1 MSISSTYNAVGVL
14 TLLNNAVRSA
24 PFSSPLPPDLSNTDP
39 FSIVNALG
47 LPATSIF
54 YTLINNSLNNSDYII
69 HNGFQIIN
77 VPSSDVLLR
86 RLISPLYLNHLGVTD
101 AATTVILSNVYKT
114 IPPRLED
121 SFIATLNVPSD
132 FASKWDARVKQIK
145 DALAK
150 KSSTSGSAS
159 FDPKNVINQP
169 GLQTVTVLSTA
180 NPSTANAV
188 YNQNNPNMVG
198 NTVPRPVS
206 IFSLGLNQMNG
217 GSVRNLHAPL
227 YPKLVMNGGAH
238 PFAVISGGDSSVDN
252 MIAVIDS
259 RIASLKQQYQAVS
272 GQPLDNNISNQI
284 TTYVADVRRGF
295 EGLEKDL
302 KDLRDASGYLAQNP
316 LAEDLPLP
324 ANTTELSV
332 LAEKG
337 RAITEKSLKL
347 SKQFGKVS
355 KIESLLEELIKQ
367 LKPRDP

>member
-1 MSISSTYNAVGVL
+1 MAAPGPIQYVSE
-14 TLLNNAVRSA
+14 LNNAVNSVTFKSKI
-24 PFSSPLPPDLSNTDP
+24 PSVLSNTDV
-39 FSIVNALG
+39 SDIVTLLGYNGSIMYDIINDSLQNNKYVVHNGVQIVN
-47 LPATSIF
+47 
-54 YTLINNSLNNSDYII
+54 
-69 HNGFQIIN
+69 
-77 VPSSDVLLR
+77 VPLSSEVLR
-86 RLISPLYLNHLGVTD
+86 RIVASMYLNTIGVNGLKDPHLLDVWK
-101 AATTVILSNVYKT
+101 N
-114 IPPRLED
+114 IPPMLED
-121 SFIATLNVPSD
+121 AYIASLNVPPGL
-132 FASKWDARVKQIK
+132 ASKWDARVKEIR

-150 KSSTSGSAS
+150 RSSTSGSAS

-198 NTVPRPVS
+198 NTVLRPVS
-206 IFSLGLNQMNG
+206 IFSLGLNKMNG

-272 GQPLDNNISNQI
+272 GQPLDNNISTQI

-316 LAEDLPLP
+316 LAEGLPLP
-324 ANTTELSV
+324 ATTTELSV

>member
-1 MSISSTYNAVGVL
+1 MATIFVSNPLINELEAALNSSVYNQKVSDLLSRNPIVNSVSLGL
-14 TLLNNAVRSA
+14 TLGMDRDSFVTKIIQ
-24 PFSSPLPPDLSNTDP
+24 D
-39 FSIVNALG
+39 
-47 LPATSIF
+47 
-54 YTLINNSLNNSDYII
+54 SLDKKNYII
-69 HNGFQIIN
+69 HNGLQITN
-77 VPSSDVLLR
+77 VPLFNELLR
-86 RLISPLYLNHLGVTD
+86 RIVVSMYLRNIEVPLGRDEYLLDTWKHIPPMLEDAYIASLGV
-101 AATTVILSNVYKT
+101 
-114 IPPRLED
+114 PPGL
-121 SFIATLNVPSD
+121 
-132 FASKWDARVKQIK
+132 ASKWDARVKEIR

-150 KSSTSGSAS
+150 RSSTSGSAS

-198 NTVPRPVS
+198 NTVLRPVS
-206 IFSLGLNQMNG
+206 IFSLGLNKMNG

-252 MIAVIDS
+252 MIAVIES

-272 GQPLDNNISNQI
+272 GQELDVTISRQI
-284 TTYVADVRRGF
+284 TNYVAEVRSGF

-302 KDLRDASGYLAQNP
+302 KNLRDASGYLAQNP
-316 LAEDLPLP
+316 LAEGLPLP